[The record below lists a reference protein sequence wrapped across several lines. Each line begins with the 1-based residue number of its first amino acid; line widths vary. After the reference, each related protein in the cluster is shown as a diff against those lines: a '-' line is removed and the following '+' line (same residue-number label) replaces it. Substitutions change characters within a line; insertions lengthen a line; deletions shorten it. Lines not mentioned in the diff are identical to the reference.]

1 MFYRLS
7 IRIWAFCCL
16 GSCAAQAQINIAG
29 RVLDA
34 DSRQPL
40 PGANVFFANT
50 TKGTQTNA
58 EGQFQLR
65 QVSRGNY
72 ELIVSFVGYETISR
86 RIEVDTLM
94 PLLTVL
100 LSPKAQALAEVKI
113 KPRRDPL
120 WATHY
125 RLFLENFVGA
135 TPNGLRCKIKNPKAL
150 WFDDDRK
157 QQLLT
162 GGATEVLVIENEAL
176 GYRIKY
182 QLEGF
187 NYDYRRRYVTYLGY
201 PAFEEIEPKNERQ
214 AKRWEQQR
222 QKAYYGSVTHYMR
235 SLVRRRVAQEGFI
248 TQKIIETTDTVR
260 NVTLQVKVGDSFQ
273 NRNPTRKMQVLL
285 PDTLQ
290 FERLAEAS
298 EPGRV
303 KLLFNER
310 LQVIY
315 TKAFEEPEYQQLTGL
330 NRLSTTNNRL
340 VNRPQTSRLL
350 MLSENVVVLSDGNYY
365 DPLNL
370 ILEGYWGWKKMA
382 DTLPLDYQPN

>member
-1 MFYRLS
+1 MLYQLS
-7 IRIWAFCCL
+7 LRVIVLCCV
-16 GSCAAQAQINIAG
+16 GIGAAQAQVNLAG

-34 DSRQPL
+34 DSRQLL

-65 QVSRGNY
+65 QVNKGNY

-100 LSPKAQALAEVKI
+100 LSPKAQTLAEVKI
-113 KPRRDPL
+113 RPRRDPL

-125 RLFLENFVGA
+125 RLFVENFVGA
-135 TPNGLRCKIKNPKAL
+135 TPNGLSCKIKNPKAL

-157 QQLLT
+157 QQMLT
-162 GGATEVLVIENEAL
+162 GGATEVLILENEAL
-176 GYRIKY
+176 GYRVKY

-187 NYDYRRRYVTYLGY
+187 HYDYRRRYVTYVGY
-201 PAFEEIEPKNERQ
+201 PSFEELSPKNQRQ
-214 AKRWEQQR
+214 AKRWQERR
-222 QKAYYGSVTHYMR
+222 QEAYYGSVMHYMR
-235 SLVRRRVAQEGFI
+235 ALVQRRLVQEGFI
-248 TQKIIETTDTVR
+248 TQQIVESIDTVR
-260 NVTLQVKVGDSFQ
+260 NVTVHINVGDSVELRQ
-273 NRNPTRKMQVLL
+273 PTRKIQALL

-290 FERLAEAS
+290 SEHLADATEAD
-298 EPGRV
+298 RV
-303 KLLFNER
+303 KLKYIER
-310 LQVIY
+310 LQVTYI
-315 TKAFEEPEYQQLTGL
+315 KATEEPEYQRLTSI
-330 NRLSTTNNRL
+330 NRLGTNASFTR
-340 VNRPQTSRLL
+340 RPQTSRLL
-350 MLSENVVVLSDGNYY
+350 MLAKDITVLPDGNYY

-382 DTLPLDYQPN
+382 DTLPLDYQPR